1 MGTLLVIVGI
11 LLAGALYNK
20 WQSVNSKKTQQRQGS
35 NTPVTPVRPVARTV
49 TTAKHTSPEVFRH
62 SARPTTKPK
71 IKFNESAVASSVSNK
86 SSSFSVDLA
95 GLHDAF
101 TGAPLDSALGLHQCQ
116 SCKVYYH
123 TESLQVLVE
132 VNDYKC
138 VSCHSVNIISVVV
151 GAGAASGKDY
161 APTVVT
167 LSNYK
172 EYVGSVVTF
181 EGQVYKVNESRRGSD
196 FAVMFEGKSWVS
208 GFKLVFFRGAVRKV
222 GGNNYVHSLQGKTIR
237 VRGLIVKH
245 PKFGYEIIVSE
256 KSMILSVK

>member
-1 MGTLLVIVGI
+1 MGTFIVIVSI
-11 LLAGALYNK
+11 WLVVALYNK
-20 WQSVNSKKTQQRQGS
+20 WQSTNRRKNQQRQNSGAPVAPAR
-35 NTPVTPVRPVARTV
+35 PVTTVAKRTN
-49 TTAKHTSPEVFRH
+49 PEVFRP
-62 SARPTTKPK
+62 SPRPTAKPK
-71 IKFNESAVASSVSNK
+71 IKFNESAVATAVSSNSP
-86 SSSFSVDLA
+86 SFSIDLS

-101 TGAPLDSALGLHQCQ
+101 TGAPLNTALGLHQCQ

-132 VNDYKC
+132 VNDSKC
-138 VSCHSVNIISVVV
+138 VSCQSVNIISVVV
-151 GAGAASGKDY
+151 GAGAANGKDY

-167 LSNYK
+167 LSNYM
-172 EYVGSVVTF
+172 EHVGSVVTF

-237 VRGLIVKH
+237 VRGLIIKH

>member
-1 MGTLLVIVGI
+1 MGTFIVIVSI
-11 LLAGALYNK
+11 WLVVALYNK
-20 WQSVNSKKTQQRQGS
+20 WQSANRRKNQQRQSSGAS
-35 NTPVTPVRPVARTV
+35 VPPVRPVATVAKRTN
-49 TTAKHTSPEVFRH
+49 PEVFRP
-62 SARPTTKPK
+62 SARPTAKPK
-71 IKFNESAVASSVSNK
+71 IKFNEPAVTSSVSIN
-86 SSSFSVDLA
+86 SSSVSIDLA

-101 TGAPLDSALGLHQCQ
+101 TGAPLNSALGLHQCQ

-132 VNDYKC
+132 VNESKC
-138 VSCHSVNIISVVV
+138 VSCQSVNIISVVV
-151 GAGAASGKDY
+151 GAGTASGKDY

-172 EYVGSVVTF
+172 EHVGSVVTF

-237 VRGLIVKH
+237 VRGLIIKH